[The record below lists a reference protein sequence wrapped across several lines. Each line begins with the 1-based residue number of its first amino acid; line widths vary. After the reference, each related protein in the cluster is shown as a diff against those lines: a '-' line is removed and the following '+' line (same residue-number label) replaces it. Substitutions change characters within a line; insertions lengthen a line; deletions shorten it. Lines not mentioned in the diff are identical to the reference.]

1 MGRDI
6 ISIKKLKS
14 VPMVQAVTSA
24 QSEYEEH
31 GCAECAA
38 WS

>member
-1 MGRDI
+1 
-6 ISIKKLKS
+6 
-14 VPMVQAVTSA
+14 MVQAVTSA